1 MSGYRKTGLVPTG
14 EMFAKALRGGYA
26 VPAYNFINM
35 EQLQA
40 VVHASLR
47 SKSPVI
53 LQVSKNIL
61 AYAGPELVRNMI
73 KGAMEFVRSSEHPIP
88 VALNL
93 DHGDS
98 FELCASCI
106 EDGFSSVMIDGS
118 AFPLEKNIT
127 LTRKVVEYAHERDV
141 AVEGELGVLSGVED
155 DVTHADSLYTD
166 PRKAEEFVR
175 RTGIDSLAVSIGNA
189 HGVVKVRM
197 KEGAAQA
204 PLRLDIL
211 EEIERRLPDFPIVL
225 HGASQLPETFVR
237 MINAYGGRI
246 ESYAG
251 IPEEQVRQAVRGAV
265 CKVNI
270 ASDAFLVFTA
280 LVRKML
286 SEKPENFDPRKYLG
300 PARETLI
307 EEYVRKNRE
316 VFGSAGKA

>member
-1 MSGYRKTGLVPTG
+1 MSSYRETGLVSTV
-14 EMFAKALRGGYA
+14 EMFARALRGGYA

-40 VVHASLR
+40 VLHASLR
-47 SKSPVI
+47 SRSPVI
-53 LQVSKNIL
+53 LQVSKNIRS
-61 AYAGPELVRNMI
+61 YAGPELVRNMV
-73 KGAMEFVRSSEHPIP
+73 KGAMEIVRSSEHPVP

-93 DHGDS
+93 DHGDC
-98 FELCASCI
+98 FGLCASCI

-118 AFPLEKNIT
+118 ALAFEENIT
-127 LTRKVVEYAHERDV
+127 LTRRVVEHAHALDV

-166 PRKAEEFVR
+166 PEKAEEFVR
-175 RTGIDSLAVSIGNA
+175 RTGVDSLAVSIGNA
-189 HGVVKVRM
+189 HGVVKFRP
-197 KEGAAQA
+197 KEGEVQA

-211 EEIERRLPDFPIVL
+211 AEIERRLPGFPIVL
-225 HGASQLPETFVR
+225 HGASQLPEYFIGL
-237 MINAYGGRI
+237 INEYGGRI
-246 ESYAG
+246 EAHAG

-270 ASDAFLVFTA
+270 ASDAYLVFTA

-300 PARETLI
+300 PAREALI

-316 VFGSAGKA
+316 VFRSAGKA